1 MKDNNI
7 ILKDLLDK
15 IDNNEIILPDFQR
28 DYVWIKDDD
37 KIVEF
42 IASVLSQ
49 LPLGNIIT
57 FKDSFKSFANK
68 EIGFNKKVSFDD
80 DDRKVAFLLDGQQRV
95 TTLSL
100 VFSDR
105 IFGKIKKYPNL
116 YSPKDLVQKDKIR
129 RRYFLQLPKLYN
141 DFKDADNID
150 LFGLKTLFFP
160 FKSTSKVPFCSYELI
175 DCINMETF
183 TFTSNDKNKDLW
195 YYPTNENYDNS
206 EFKNKIINNAANEF
220 RIPLYLLT
228 DHIDIVDDIL
238 EQIALKYYYNIKRN
252 YTRKN
257 IDGIKACIKENN
269 KIFDLV
275 IDSLSDEEIYY
286 KFYNTLNTYKSDWQ
300 KNMRRYLT
308 KCVEEI
314 NLLEIDVTDESPAR
328 AINMYEALN
337 RGGAKLTTYDLIIAR
352 AASAESDNSIS
363 YAEKNKN
370 IISTYCNERIFS
382 MVAKNTGIS
391 NWNSKDYMQTIN
403 RNGEIAPIIIN
414 QFLNLLCFVANN
426 ANSDKT
432 MPERCLSKISNDC
445 CKAKAQ
451 LNLDP
456 NKIVD
461 FSPLVMKSIIDAIM
475 ILQFRCG
482 IYSVSQIDYNLLLFP
497 LAYIMYL
504 YESQTVLTERLENLI
519 DLVCGLFLY
528 CTFTGEYAYDQS
540 TVVMKHLEWVHNW
553 VVCDEIPYPFSNKNQ
568 IKDSIDEM
576 VLNVPKYNDFNILIF
591 ENDQSPKKAVK
602 NSILHYGLSKR
613 PYDFISGE
621 VEKKLAAYK
630 KELEFEIHHM
640 IPLAAAKT
648 LKESTKQLRDKN
660 HILNSPLNL
669 ALISKEAN
677 RYISSMKIREYKDI
691 LSGNFINDYNLPL
704 NMLDFNFDID
714 DDANNE
720 ELVKI
725 FKHRYVSLRGEIIKL
740 IKKNLEIDDE

>member
-1 MKDNNI
+1 MRDNNI
-7 ILKDLLDK
+7 FLKELLDK

-68 EIGFNKKVSFDD
+68 EIGFNKKISFDD
-80 DDRKVAFLLDGQQRV
+80 KDKKVAFLLDGQQRV

-100 VFSDR
+100 VFSNR
-105 IFGKIKKYPNL
+105 IFGKIKKHPNL

-129 RRYFLQLPKLYN
+129 RRYFLQLPKLY
-141 DFKDADNID
+141 DNLEGQNCID
-150 LFGLKTLFFP
+150 LFGLKTFFFP
-160 FKSTSKVPFCSYELI
+160 FKSTNKVPFCSYELI

-238 EQIALKYYYNIKRN
+238 DEIASKYYNNIKRK

-257 IDGIKACIKENN
+257 IDDIKAYIKENN
-269 KIFDLV
+269 KIFNLD
-275 IDSLSDEEIYY
+275 IDSLSTEEIYIN
-286 KFYNTLNTYKSDWQ
+286 FYNILTGYKLAWQ
-300 KNMRRYLT
+300 NNMRRYLT

-352 AASAESDNSIS
+352 AASAGIDSDTS

-370 IISTYCNERIFS
+370 IISTYCNKNIFS
-382 MVAKNTGIS
+382 IVAKNTGIS

-426 ANSDKT
+426 ANLDQT
-432 MPERCLSKISNDC
+432 MPKRHLSKISNDC

-451 LNLDP
+451 LNLEP

-475 ILQFRCG
+475 ILQFKCG

-504 YESQTVLTERLENLI
+504 YESQTVEKERLENLI
-519 DLVCGLFLY
+519 NLFLAMLM
-528 CTFTGEYAYDQS
+528 TQA
-540 TVVMKHLEWVHNW
+540 
-553 VVCDEIPYPFSNKNQ
+553 I
-568 IKDSIDEM
+568 
-576 VLNVPKYNDFNILIF
+576 
-591 ENDQSPKKAVK
+591 
-602 NSILHYGLSKR
+602 
-613 PYDFISGE
+613 
-621 VEKKLAAYK
+621 
-630 KELEFEIHHM
+630 
-640 IPLAAAKT
+640 
-648 LKESTKQLRDKN
+648 
-660 HILNSPLNL
+660 
-669 ALISKEAN
+669 
-677 RYISSMKIREYKDI
+677 IR
-691 LSGNFINDYNLPL
+691 
-704 NMLDFNFDID
+704 
-714 DDANNE
+714 
-720 ELVKI
+720 
-725 FKHRYVSLRGEIIKL
+725 IKL
-740 IKKNLEIDDE
+740 II